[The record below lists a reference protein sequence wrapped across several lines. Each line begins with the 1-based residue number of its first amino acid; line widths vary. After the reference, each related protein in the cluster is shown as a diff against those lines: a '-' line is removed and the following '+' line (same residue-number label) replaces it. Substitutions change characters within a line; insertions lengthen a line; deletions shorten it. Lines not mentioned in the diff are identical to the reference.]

1 MRSGGPLKARLGT
14 LSDGSSVEERLDQ
27 FLKECIDRGVRP
39 AALILIGSR
48 ARGDWKPWSD
58 IDLVIVAEGL
68 EGDRLAPFLPAYK
81 YGIEPRAYTPDHLL
95 AGAMSGDITALEALD
110 GGVVVYDEGVWG
122 QLKARFQEIKEE
134 LGLERVEGGWV
145 AKTLEEE
152 ALREFRSRRLG
163 GGGGGASHE

>member
-1 MRSGGPLKARLGT
+1 M
-14 LSDGSSVEERLDQ
+14 
-27 FLKECIDRGVRP
+27 
-39 AALILIGSR
+39 
-48 ARGDWKPWSD
+48 
-58 IDLVIVAEGL
+58 
-68 EGDRLAPFLPAYK
+68 
-81 YGIEPRAYTPDHLL
+81 
-95 AGAMSGDITALEALD
+95 
-110 GGVVVYDEGVWG
+110 VYDEGVWG